1 MKYKKGK
8 QFESAVEMAEALG
21 RDEVVI
27 GRGSGALFKPQDL
40 GAVDIVAHYSEY
52 HQAIEEKEDEVKEF
66 WQWAQLGDV
75 SWHINPE
82 FYDERYRNSSGHVNN
97 WLKDLPD
104 SKKRKIES
112 SKIRIN
118 MRTLEIV
125 EGE

>member
-52 HQAIEEKEDEVKEF
+52 HQAIEEKEDEVREF
-66 WQWAQLGDV
+66 FRWTTVEHASTAVDTHHYYDNEFKGVRGQLNRELA
-75 SWHINPE
+75 H
-82 FYDERYRNSSGHVNN
+82 
-97 WLKDLPD
+97 LPD

-112 SKIRIN
+112 SKIRVR
-118 MRTLEIV
+118 MSDLTIV
-125 EGE
+125 E